1 MTSSINT
8 VNYTNLPFEFEN
20 EYLYNYIFALYEKFY
35 FAKLLQD
42 FSLRFKETKAIKKF
56 VEFTNEIWI
65 HDPTN
70 NDNGILIFKD
80 TKDVLE
86 LEAIY
91 QRVKEQYDV
100 AYKGFKVKNN
110 ELLNRVVLVLLAAS
124 VITNIVNFINLYR
137 LK

>member
-35 FAKLLQD
+35 FAKLLRD
-42 FSLRFKETKAIKKF
+42 FSIRFKETRAMKKF
-56 VEFTNEIWI
+56 VKFTNEIWV
-65 HDPTN
+65 HESTN

-80 TKDVLE
+80 TKEVLD
-86 LEAIY
+86 LEAVY
-91 QRVKEQYDV
+91 QKVKEQYDV

-110 ELLNRVVLVLLAAS
+110 ELLNRVVLVLLVAS
-124 VITNIVNFINLYR
+124 IITKKVNFINLYR